1 MAARVMFDAG
11 ASIGDES
18 TTNTHMNRTYLRH
31 AALACAAFAASLLSF
46 TYGALAEGR
55 PHEWQIGLQDAATPT
70 MERVNS
76 FHNMLLVIIIAIAAF
91 VLVLLLYVMARFRES
106 VHPTPSK
113 TTHNTAIEVAW
124 TIVPIM
130 ILVLIAVFSF
140 PLLYFVNKV
149 PEAEAREKGAPVMT
163 IKATASQ
170 FQWNYTYY
178 KVDAA
183 GTSINFDSLLL
194 CRTAEEC
201 KDPELKEATGGKQ
214 PLRLLDVDKRMVVPV
229 GAYVRMQTTARDV
242 IHSFAVPSFGI
253 KLDAVPGR
261 LNETWFRPLREGVY
275 YGQCSELCGAGHGY
289 MPISIQVVSKEKY
302 EAWLAAA
309 MKNDDYNKTKPSAEL
324 PAAQPKRQQAQAT
337 AGQ

>member
-1 MAARVMFDAG
+1 
-11 ASIGDES
+11 
-18 TTNTHMNRTYLRH
+18 MNRTYLRH
-31 AALACAAFAASLLSF
+31 AALACAAFVASLLGF
-46 TYGALAEGR
+46 TLAALAEGS
-55 PHEWQIGLQDAATPT
+55 PHPWQIGLQDAATPT

-76 FHNMLLVIIIAIAAF
+76 FHNLLLVIIVIIVAF
-91 VLVLLLYVMARFRES
+91 VLALVLYVIARYRES
-106 VHPTPSK
+106 ANPTPSK

-140 PLLYFVNKV
+140 PLLYFVDRV
-149 PEAEAREKGAPVMT
+149 PEAEAREKGAPVIT
-163 IKATASQ
+163 VKATGSQ
-170 FQWNYTYY
+170 FQWTYTYY

-183 GTSINFDSLLL
+183 GTTMDFDSLLL

-201 KDPELKEATGGKQ
+201 NDPELKQATGGKQ

-242 IHSFAVPSFGI
+242 IHSFAVPAFGI

-261 LNETWFRPLREGVY
+261 LNETWFRARKEGVY

-289 MPISIQVVSKEKY
+289 MPIAIEVVSKEKY
-302 EAWLAAA
+302 DAWIAAA
-309 MKNDDYNKTKPSAEL
+309 LKNDEYNKTKPAAAK
-324 PAAQPKRQQAQAT
+324 PAAAAQRQQATAT
-337 AGQ
+337 TGR